1 MSGREL
7 WASLAGLAGLAAII
21 TFVASLFFGHPTW
34 LLIVVIAVMAV
45 CAPIVWVEQKK
56 RGYR

>member
-1 MSGREL
+1 MSGREF
-7 WASLAGLAGLAAII
+7 WASLAGLAAIV
-21 TFVASLFFGHPTW
+21 TFLASLFFGRPTW
-34 LLIVVIAVMAV
+34 LLIVVVAVMGL

>member
-7 WASLAGLAGLAAII
+7 WASLAGLAATI

>member
-7 WASLAGLAGLAAII
+7 WASLASLAGLAAIV
-21 TFVASLFFGHPTW
+21 TYVVSLFFGHPTW
-34 LLIVVIAVMAV
+34 LLLVVVAVMAV
-45 CAPIVWVEQKK
+45 SAPVVWVEQKK

>member
-7 WASLAGLAGLAAII
+7 WASLAGLAAIV
-21 TFVASLFFGHPTW
+21 TYVVSLFFGHPTW
-34 LLIVVIAVMAV
+34 LLLVVVAVMAV
-45 CAPIVWVEQKK
+45 SAPVVWVEQKK